1 MRKIF
6 CLIVLA
12 FSINAEEIFNLSI
25 KDALESEAAKKYI
38 LPNVKVEF
46 GSGYNGERI
55 VVGATASRKQR
66 GDIGEKVEK
75 CQIAFLDAVNA
86 FQRRNQREGGTK
98 AVNIVSFL
106 YGKEFSSKT
115 EFQCLYTNK
124 YTVRLQGDI
133 AK

>member
-1 MRKIF
+1 MKKIF
-6 CLIVLA
+6 CLIALA
-12 FSINAEEIFNLSI
+12 FSLNADEIFNLSI
-25 KDALESEAAKKYI
+25 KEAMESEAAKRYI

-46 GSGYNGERI
+46 GNDYSGERI
-55 VVGATASRKQR
+55 VTGATASRKQS
-66 GDIGEKVEK
+66 GDIDEKVQK
-75 CQIAFLDAVNA
+75 CQIAFLSAVNA
-86 FQRRNQREGGTK
+86 FQRRNQKEGGAK

-124 YTVRLQGDI
+124 FTVRLRGDI

>member
-6 CLIVLA
+6 CLIALA

-46 GSGYNGERI
+46 ASGYNGDRI
-55 VVGATASRKQR
+55 VVGATASRKQK
-66 GDIGEKVEK
+66 GDIDEKVQK

-124 YTVRLQGDI
+124 FTVRLRGDI

>member
-86 FQRRNQREGGTK
+86 FQRRNQREGGTT

-124 YTVRLQGDI
+124 FTVRLQGDI

>member
-1 MRKIF
+1 MRKLF
-6 CLIVLA
+6 CLMALA
-12 FSINAEEIFNLSI
+12 FGINAEEIFNLSI

-46 GSGYNGERI
+46 GSGYNGDRV
-55 VVGATASRKQR
+55 VVGATASRKQK
-66 GDIGEKVEK
+66 GDIDEKVQK

-124 YTVRLQGDI
+124 FTVRLRRDI
-133 AK
+133 AR

>member
-6 CLIVLA
+6 CLAVLA
-12 FSINAEEIFNLSI
+12 FSLNAEEIFNLSI

-46 GSGYNGERI
+46 ASGGERI
-55 VVGATASRKQR
+55 VVGATASRKQK
-66 GDIGEKVEK
+66 GDMSEKVQK
-75 CQIAFLDAVNA
+75 CQTAFLDAVNA
-86 FQRRNQREGGTK
+86 LQRRNQREGGTK

-124 YTVRLQGDI
+124 FTVRLRGDI

>member
-6 CLIVLA
+6 CLAVLA
-12 FSINAEEIFNLSI
+12 FSLNAEEIFNLSI

-38 LPNVKVEF
+38 LSNVKVEF
-46 GSGYNGERI
+46 ASGYDSERI
-55 VVGATASRKQR
+55 VVGATASRKQK
-66 GDIGEKVEK
+66 GDMSEKVQK
-75 CQIAFLDAVNA
+75 CQTAFLDAVNA

-124 YTVRLQGDI
+124 FTVRLRGDI

>member
-6 CLIVLA
+6 CLAVLA
-12 FSINAEEIFNLSI
+12 FSLNAEEIFNLSI

-46 GSGYNGERI
+46 ASGYDGERI
-55 VVGATASRKQR
+55 VVGATASRKQK
-66 GDIGEKVEK
+66 GDMSEKVQK
-75 CQIAFLDAVNA
+75 CQMAFLDAVNA

-124 YTVRLQGDI
+124 FTVRLRGDI

>member
-66 GDIGEKVEK
+66 GDIGEKVEN

-124 YTVRLQGDI
+124 FTVRLQGDI